1 MEWVIILIKKINYG
15 NLMFAVNIIILFM
28 NQRTKLMS

>member
-1 MEWVIILIKKINYG
+1 MEWVIILMKKTNYG
-15 NLMFAVNIIILFM
+15 NLMFAVNIILLLM